1 MIDIIIRIL
10 RKSDCSD
17 FLDLLNTFRPID
29 KAVVQ
34 NNFDMLYNVIF
45 QNSIIFVIE
54 YNKKIIGTAK
64 LVKEQKFYHNM
75 ALYGSIEDVIIDPMY
90 RGKQLGKQL
99 IQYIIEYGKTIKLRK
114 IRLNCD
120 EKVLNFYIK
129 NKFSVNGVNMVYNI
143 S

>member
-1 MIDIIIRIL
+1 
-10 RKSDCSD
+10 
-17 FLDLLNTFRPID
+17 
-29 KAVVQ
+29 
-34 NNFDMLYNVIF
+34 
-45 QNSIIFVIE
+45 
-54 YNKKIIGTAK
+54 
-64 LVKEQKFYHNM
+64 M
-75 ALYGSIEDVIIDPMY
+75 ALYGHIEDVIIDPMY